1 LSLLQAAMRYKLSK
15 SHFSRV
21 FKDVM
26 NMKYTDYLLN
36 RKITHALYLLTRTDL
51 NITKIAYAC
60 DFTDSAYF
68 CYRFR
73 HAVGVPPRTYRQHG
87 KTTQQL
93 SNQHGT
99 N

>member
-1 LSLLQAAMRYKLSK
+1 
-15 SHFSRV
+15 
-21 FKDVM
+21 
-26 NMKYTDYLLN
+26 MKYTDYLLN